1 MENQEN
7 ITRLLNAYREE
18 ICAKSPKSLSVWQQN
33 RTVMPAGVGSLFR
46 LADPFP
52 MVVKRGRGARIWDA
66 DDNEYL
72 DYMLGFSTLILGNAP
87 EEVEAAV
94 REALP
99 RGTHYGQCHEHE
111 FAFAKLFCEMAP
123 GVEKV
128 TFCNSGTEATLYAC
142 RLARATTRRPL
153 IAKFEGGYHGTHDL
167 LAVSFGRPRP
177 GPDLFGPVEDPTSI
191 PESPGLAEGAWKD
204 TIVLPYNHPAAFEKI
219 LQHASRLAGV
229 MIEPVQG
236 AAGTIP
242 ADKEFLFA
250 LRQITREI
258 GAFLIFDEV
267 ITGFRLAPGGAQE
280 FFGVIPEVSTYGKV
294 AGGGLP
300 FGAVGGTAEAMR
312 LMEYDVYPESS
323 ILVAG
328 TFNGNPL
335 VTAAG
340 TAVLGRLSKEPHLYA
355 RMNAMGDRFRSEINR
370 FAQEGGYPALAT
382 GVGSMFWMHT
392 TRGPIHNVR
401 DARQAHRNASTGLRL
416 LYRKNGLHIPPNH
429 GFISAAHSDEDITQ
443 LIETHKTGMEELREQ
458 GVW

>member
-1 MENQEN
+1 MVDNDR
-7 ITRLLNAYREE
+7 ITTLLNAYRGE
-18 ICAKSPKSLSVWQQN
+18 IMAKSPKSLSIWQKN

-52 MVVKRGRGARIWDA
+52 MVVKRAKDARIWDA
-66 DDNEYL
+66 DGNEYL
-72 DYMLGFSTLILGNAP
+72 DCMLGFSTMILGNTP
-87 EEVEAAV
+87 YEVQEAIM
-94 REALP
+94 EALP

-111 FAFAKLFCEMAP
+111 YAFAKLFCDMVP
-123 GVEKV
+123 GVDKA
-128 TFCNSGTEATLYAC
+128 TFCNSGTEATLYAL
-142 RLARATTRRPL
+142 RLARATTGRPL
-153 IAKFEGGYHGTHDL
+153 VAKFEGGYHGTHDL

-177 GPDLFGPVEDPTSI
+177 GPDPSGPIEDPTTV

-219 LQHASRLAGV
+219 LRHADRLAAV
-229 MIEPVQG
+229 IIEPVQG

-242 ADKEFLFA
+242 ASKEFLSE
-250 LRQITREI
+250 LRRITQQI

-280 FFGVIPEVSTYGKV
+280 FYGVIPEVSTYGKI

-312 LMEYDVYPESS
+312 LMEYDTEPGA
-323 ILVAG
+323 ILMAG

-340 TAVLGRLSKEPHLYA
+340 TAVLRRLGEEAGLYA
-355 RMNAMGDRFRSEINR
+355 RLEAMGERFRTEINR
-370 FAQEGGYPALAT
+370 FAQEEDYPAIAT

-392 TRGPIHNVR
+392 SRGPINSVR
-401 DARQAHRNASTGLRL
+401 DARQGDRYAGPGLRL
-416 LYRKNGLHIPPNH
+416 LYRKNGLHIPPHH
-429 GFISAAHSDEDITQ
+429 GFVSTAHTDEDITQ
-443 LIETHKTGMEELREQ
+443 LIEIHKAAMEELRTQ